1 MYSIKTHEHLQTLLL
16 ILTGLLQKHCQIH
29 SYFCSMIKFL
39 FKQPKPRQ
47 FDLKPRFY
55 NERKE
60 YIQARSEAIEWEM
73 NASST
78 EAGGEVF
85 RSRIT
90 RSWND
95 QSFRKSRLKS
105 NKMVIIIA
113 GFLFLLAYF
122 LLYM

>member
-1 MYSIKTHEHLQTLLL
+1 
-16 ILTGLLQKHCQIH
+16 
-29 SYFCSMIKFL
+29 MIKFL

-85 RSRIT
+85 
-90 RSWND
+90 
-95 QSFRKSRLKS
+95 
-105 NKMVIIIA
+105 
-113 GFLFLLAYF
+113 
-122 LLYM
+122 